1 MSEVSFLDAKKGLV
15 RAMINRKDFMKNCAA
30 AVCATGVCCAMKA
43 PEARAAD
50 DVLQGCDP
58 KELTAVQDK
67 ADAARL
73 RFSKLI
79 EIIEAKLPEG
89 ERKQILHALGGKCA
103 DTYRAALI
111 DRYKGNIKG
120 FLEEGRRNWMA
131 EADYDEAHG
140 TIRIVDKGPG
150 CTCPLVKEGT
160 TPGSFCDCT
169 LGWQEEAYSLIL
181 GKPVKAELEESILR
195 GGKRCVYRIRIV

>member
-1 MSEVSFLDAKKGLV
+1 
-15 RAMINRKDFMKNCAA
+15 MITRKDFMKNCAVA
-30 AVCATGVCCAMKA
+30 ACATGLCCAIQT
-43 PEARAAD
+43 PEASASEEAN
-50 DVLQGCDP
+50 QSCDP
-58 KELTAVQDK
+58 KELGSTTK
-67 ADAARL
+67 RADDARL

-79 EIIEAKLPEG
+79 EIMESRLPEW
-89 ERKQILHALGGKCA
+89 ERKQFLHALGAKCA
-103 DTYRAALI
+103 ETYRAALL

-195 GGKRCVYRIRIV
+195 GGKKCIYRIRVIQA